1 MESAICGAALD
12 LLRAWSVAGTGG
24 FAMDHHS
31 IRSWVLSLIA
41 PLCALVSCAVPHP
54 VASQALRA
62 EAGAYELEVLV
73 NGVGSRT
80 YEYAGET
87 YVLGQEGSR
96 YVLRV
101 HNRSGRRIEAVVAVD
116 GLDVIDGKAG
126 DFANKRGYLVDAYG
140 YVDIDGWRLSNHE
153 AAAFRFA
160 PIGESYAAKTGSARN
175 VGVIG
180 VAVFPERIV
189 RPRQVYVPPPPYVD
203 PYSSAPE
210 NRSYDADG
218 VGRMSESKAG
228 AAPEREAQAPA
239 AAPRPSVDRGR
250 AGGSAN
256 PSKAERSDDALA
268 DAPRSNEAATRRARS
283 GLGTEFGEAVYSRI
297 RQVEFVR
304 AHSSRPAALLGARYD
319 DRAGLYALG
328 IDVDA
333 SLEPSDLALR
343 QSADPFPVSRRFAR
357 PPTDWRRD

>member
-1 MESAICGAALD
+1 
-12 LLRAWSVAGTGG
+12 
-24 FAMDHHS
+24 MDHHS
-31 IRSWVLSLIA
+31 VRSWVLSLIA
-41 PLCALVSCAVPHP
+41 PLCALGSCAVPHQ

-73 NGVGSRT
+73 NGVRSRT

-116 GLDVIDGKAG
+116 GLDVIDGKTG

-189 RPRQVYVPPPPYVD
+189 RPRPVYVAPPPYVD
-203 PYSSAPE
+203 PYSSAPADK
-210 NRSYDADG
+210 RSYDADG
-218 VGRMSESKAG
+218 VGRTSESKAG
-228 AAPEREAQAPA
+228 AGREPEARAPA
-239 AAPRPSVDRGR
+239 AASSAPMARDRGH
-250 AGGSAN
+250 ASGSAS
-256 PSKAERSDDALA
+256 PSKAERSDDVQGDVLS
-268 DAPRSNEAATRRARS
+268 SNEPARRHARS
-283 GLGTEFGEAVYSRI
+283 GLGTEFGEAVYSHI

-304 AHSSRPAALLGARYD
+304 AHASRPAALLGARYD

-328 IDVDA
+328 IDVDGRD
-333 SLEPSDLALR
+333 EPADLALR